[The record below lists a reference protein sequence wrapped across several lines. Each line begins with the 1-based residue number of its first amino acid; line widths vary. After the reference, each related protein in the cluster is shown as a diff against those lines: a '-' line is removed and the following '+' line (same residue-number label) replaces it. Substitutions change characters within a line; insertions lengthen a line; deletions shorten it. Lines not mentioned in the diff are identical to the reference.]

1 MTVVVE
7 LGEYVVPDLDNTV
20 AVADFLEVVLTD
32 VVEVAVLLAAVVV
45 YLRAG
50 AAGTAAVLPEV
61 ISLAELDDT
70 LTGYAY
76 LVCPDIT
83 GFVVLLIDSHPQALR
98 RDLQNLC
105 EILPRPSNSL
115 MLEVVAEGEV
125 TQHLKVSAVTCG
137 LADILNIGCA
147 NALLAGC
154 NAVARRLLDTLEV
167 LLERR
172 HSCIDK
178 QNGVI
183 PLRNQRKA
191 VQAKMSLAL
200 KETEVAFAE
209 VVKSSPFHIFV
220 LFFV

>member
-76 LVCPDIT
+76 LAQISPA
-83 GFVVLLIDSHPQALR
+83 S
-98 RDLQNLC
+98 
-105 EILPRPSNSL
+105 S
-115 MLEVVAEGEV
+115 
-125 TQHLKVSAVTCG
+125 
-137 LADILNIGCA
+137 
-147 NALLAGC
+147 
-154 NAVARRLLDTLEV
+154 
-167 LLERR
+167 
-172 HSCIDK
+172 SC
-178 QNGVI
+178 
-183 PLRNQRKA
+183 
-191 VQAKMSLAL
+191 S
-200 KETEVAFAE
+200 
-209 VVKSSPFHIFV
+209 
-220 LFFV
+220 